1 MSIEARKIRLLM
13 HLRRSGITDHKVLG
27 ALERVPRELFVPD
40 SFFDQAYEDRA
51 LPIGHGQTI
60 SQPLVV
66 AYMTQLLEVGD
77 LQKVLEIGTGSG
89 YQACILAKLCRRL
102 YTVERYRPLLEESQ
116 KRFDALRLHN
126 VTTRLG
132 DGTKGWARTGPV
144 RSHYRHGRCRWCRT
158 ARSLDGISWG
168 SAASWWCRSVRL
180 GAINESSDCA
190 GRRPASTERICG
202 PCDLSLWFPTCRRT
216 TNDTAPVV
224 LNDGAFHNRPPLWR
238 DATSRRGSHR
248 RSPWPATP
256 SSCKKGRAFT
266 TSRASRVYRRKTSPL
281 QTVYYRRTA

>member
-77 LQKVLEIGTGSG
+77 MQKVLEIGTGSG

-102 YTVERYRPLLEESQ
+102 YTVERHRPLLEESQ

-132 DGTKGWARTGPV
+132 DGTKGWPEQAPFDRIIVTAAAGGAEPPTALTDQLGVGGIMVVPIGEAWGDQRIVRLRRTETGVDREDLWPV
-144 RSHYRHGRCRWCRT
+144 RFVP
-158 ARSLDGISWG
+158 L
-168 SAASWWCRSVRL
+168 VPNMPEN
-180 GAINESSDCA
+180 NE
-190 GRRPASTERICG
+190 
-202 PCDLSLWFPTCRRT
+202 
-216 TNDTAPVV
+216 
-224 LNDGAFHNRPPLWR
+224 
-238 DATSRRGSHR
+238 
-248 RSPWPATP
+248 
-256 SSCKKGRAFT
+256 
-266 TSRASRVYRRKTSPL
+266 
-281 QTVYYRRTA
+281 